1 VIDPIFWLGVSIL
14 LVAISITA
22 MLIVAIPAFQ
32 ELGRAS
38 RSAEKLF
45 DTLNRDLP
53 PTLEAIR
60 RTGAE
65 ITDLTGEMNQGVQS
79 AGNLVKQVD
88 ESVTGVKQQVQRA
101 QATTRS
107 LTTGMKAAWKT
118 FTQPPK
124 NRKGLP
130 PASHNSVP
138 LDEWHYSQD
147 APYRDE
153 SPEADLLY
161 DEYEAYLE
169 EDEPFHPTENGN
181 RPNPEIQMRGEKP
194 QSENRQIV
202 RPESEY

>member
-22 MLIVAIPAFQ
+22 MLVVAIPAFQ

-65 ITDLTGEMNQGVQS
+65 ISDLTEEMNQGVQS
-79 AGNLVKQVD
+79 AGNLVRQVD
-88 ESVTGVKQQVQRA
+88 ESVTGAKQQVQRA

-118 FTQPPK
+118 FTQSPK
-124 NRKGLP
+124 TRKGLP
-130 PASHNSVP
+130 PASKNSVP

-153 SPEADLLY
+153 APEADSY

-169 EDEPFHPTENGN
+169 EDEHFHHSENGD
-181 RPNPEIQMRGEKP
+181 RSKSAIQMREEKP
-194 QSENRQIV
+194 QSENRQTV
-202 RPESEY
+202 RPESDY